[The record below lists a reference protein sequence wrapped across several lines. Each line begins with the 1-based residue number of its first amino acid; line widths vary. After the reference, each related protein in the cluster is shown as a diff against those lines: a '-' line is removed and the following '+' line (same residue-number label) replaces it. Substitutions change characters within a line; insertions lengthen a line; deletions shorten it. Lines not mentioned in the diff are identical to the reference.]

1 MISRWLKPIQLP
13 PVDIFSLF
21 VTNAS
26 VFNER
31 APKLINGLRGLAA
44 TERRRS
50 DIVMQRVTWNHLLS
64 TGRAA
69 GTKYLNHNFGFR
81 VEPGWGRGVGE
92 ILTVITEIKRLAKS
106 ENSLKLRGRRSD
118 CRSGVTKEI
127 NPEPKTAV
135 KHRSFPHKGISRF
148 EVQKGLF
155 WSAATAKQLISLISN
170 PTRAALEVQRCGCV
184 SHLSSV
190 CCPSITM

>member
-69 GTKYLNHNFGFR
+69 GTKYLNHNFSFL
-81 VEPGWGRGVGE
+81 GRGGGKCGVVVCGVGE
-92 ILTVITEIKRLAKS
+92 ILAIITKIKRSAKP
-106 ENSLKLRGRRSD
+106 ENSLQLQGR
-118 CRSGVTKEI
+118 
-127 NPEPKTAV
+127 KTA
-135 KHRSFPHKGISRF
+135 FKGNYVFASSST
-148 EVQKGLF
+148 
-155 WSAATAKQLISLISN
+155 SAPL
-170 PTRAALEVQRCGCV
+170 
-184 SHLSSV
+184 
-190 CCPSITM
+190 PSTPVPPPED